1 MAGRMGERQV
11 SHNRMA
17 REGAR
22 ETATPSDGKV
32 VAADVAAL

>member
-1 MAGRMGERQV
+1 MGERLV
-11 SHNRMA
+11 SHYRLA
-17 REGAR
+17 RDGAR